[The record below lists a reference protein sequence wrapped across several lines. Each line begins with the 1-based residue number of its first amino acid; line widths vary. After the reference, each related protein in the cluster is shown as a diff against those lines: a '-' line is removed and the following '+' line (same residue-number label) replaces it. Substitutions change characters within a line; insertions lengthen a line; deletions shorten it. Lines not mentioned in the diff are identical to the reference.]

1 MTDKLREGQGSTSK
15 SSHGHMKYCE
25 MKWKTQEIWREGK
38 NERDRLMEHIND
50 KKKQDNL
57 DN

>member
-15 SSHGHMKYCE
+15 SLHGHMKDWE
-25 MKWKTQEIWREGK
+25 MKGKTQEIWREGK